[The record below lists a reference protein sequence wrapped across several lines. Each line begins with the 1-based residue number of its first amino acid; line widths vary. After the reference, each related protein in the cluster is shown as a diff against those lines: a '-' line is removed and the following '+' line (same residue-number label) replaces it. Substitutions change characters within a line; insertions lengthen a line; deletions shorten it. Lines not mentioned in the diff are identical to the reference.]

1 MAAGLRERLQPV
13 RAGARRRARM
23 ARRWALRARLDFQD
37 WRSGDRDPLLPPR
50 RLGLPSQIAAVGD
63 RLVGI
68 VVDKG
73 KLKPDG
79 AILDMGCGPGRTAA
93 PLTKYLTASAR
104 YEGFDVMPKSIAWC
118 RKAIMP
124 RFPNFHFQV
133 ADIHNAQYN
142 PAGTQRASDYRFP
155 YEDASFDAA
164 VAGSLFTHLRPFEG
178 QRYLDEA
185 ARTLRPGGRLV
196 ATWFLIDEEVD
207 AALAA
212 GKVKKQGIFN
222 EGRPPLRLEHHLTDE
237 QGNPF
242 RSFDPETPEYMIA
255 LDESFVRAQYD
266 RAGLE
271 IVEILY
277 GHWPGREAS
286 PEGLGQDAI
295 IAERRA

>member
-1 MAAGLRERLQPV
+1 M
-13 RAGARRRARM
+13 
-23 ARRWALRARLDFQD
+23 RARLDFQD

-50 RLGLPSQIAAVGD
+50 RLDLPSQIAAVGE
-63 RLVGI
+63 RLAGI

-73 KLKPDG
+73 GLEPSG
-79 AILDMGCGPGRTAA
+79 AVLDMGCGPGRTAA
-93 PLTKYLTASAR
+93 PLTRHLDAAGR

-118 RKAIMP
+118 RKAITK
-124 RFPNFHFQV
+124 RFPNFNFQV

-142 PAGTQRASDYRFP
+142 PGGTQRASEYRFP
-155 YEDASFDAA
+155 YADESFDVA
-164 VAGSLFTHLRPFEG
+164 VAGSLFTHLQPFEG
-178 QRYLDEA
+178 QRYLEEA

-212 GKVKKQGIFN
+212 GKVRSQGMFS
-222 EGRPPLRLEHHLTDE
+222 EDRPPLRLEHHLTDE

-255 LDESFVRAQYD
+255 LDESLVREQYE

-271 IVEILY
+271 IVEILH
-277 GHWPGREAS
+277 GHWSGREGS
-286 PEGLGQDAI
+286 GGLGQDAI
-295 IAERRA
+295 VAERRD